1 MHYEPFSKK
10 QLTTLCWWNSDK
22 YKHHDALICDGSIRS
37 GKTISM
43 AVGFVLWSMTQ
54 FSGQNFAICGKTI
67 ESLRRNVILQLPHWL
82 EGLFSLSER
91 RSENLLTITA
101 ADRTNRYFLFGGR
114 DESSYAL
121 IQGMTLAG
129 VLFDEVAL
137 MPRSFVEQAL
147 ARCSLEESKF
157 WFNCNPEAP
166 SHWFYEEWVLKAAEK
181 NALHLH
187 FTMEDNLSLP
197 AEIKR
202 RYESMYSGVFYD
214 RYIRGE
220 WVVAEGRV
228 YQQFADNPEAFI
240 LHAPTTGMDGQ
251 FYISIDY
258 GTINPFSM
266 GLWCVQNNCATR
278 IKEWYYDS
286 RKESRQKTD
295 EEYYEA
301 LEAFTQG
308 YYIRKVIVDPSAASF
323 LETIRRHGKFSA
335 WDADNDVLDGIRV
348 TSSLLSAGMIRIHE
362 SCKDAIREFG
372 LYRWDEKKNSDT
384 VLKEN
389 DHAMDDIRYF
399 CYTILAR
406 EFRWVE
412 WKRGA

>member
-147 ARCSLEESKF
+147 ARCSLEGSKF

-240 LHAPTTGMDGQ
+240 LHGPTTGMDGQ

-348 TSSLLSAGMIRIHE
+348 TSSLLAGNDNVRAAAASSIPEQARQHPAQPFQH
-362 SCKDAIREFG
+362 SFKHVGQAPLFHSTQR
-372 LYRWDEKKNSDT
+372 NSRASI
-384 VLKEN
+384 V
-389 DHAMDDIRYF
+389 
-399 CYTILAR
+399 
-406 EFRWVE
+406 
-412 WKRGA
+412 

>member
-37 GKTISM
+37 GKTLSM

-82 EGLFSLSER
+82 EGLFTLSER

-101 ADRTNRYFLFGGR
+101 DGRANRYFLFGGR

-137 MPRSFVEQAL
+137 MPRSFVDQAL
-147 ARCSLEESKF
+147 ARCSVESSKF

-166 SHWFYEEWVLKAAEK
+166 SHWFYEEWILKAQEK

-187 FTMEDNLSLP
+187 FTMDDNLSLP
-197 AEIKR
+197 VKIKQ

-240 LHAPTTGMDGQ
+240 LRGPTAGMDGQ
-251 FYISIDY
+251 FYVSIDY

-278 IKEWYYDS
+278 IKEWYFDS
-286 RKESRQKTD
+286 RKESQQKTD
-295 EEYYEA
+295 EEYYAA

-323 LETIRRHGKFSA
+323 LETIRRHGKYSA

-372 LYRWDEKKNSDT
+372 LYRWDEKKISDT

-412 WKRGA
+412 WKRGG

>member
-1 MHYEPFSKK
+1 MEYKPFSQK
-10 QLTTLCWWNSDK
+10 QLTTLCWWNYDK
-22 YKHHDALICDGSIRS
+22 YKHHDALVCDGSIRS
-37 GKTISM
+37 GKTLSM
-43 AVGFVLWSMTQ
+43 SVGFVLWSMTR

-101 ADRTNRYFLFGGR
+101 AGRSNRYFLFGGR

-147 ARCSLEESKF
+147 ARCSVAGSRF
-157 WFNCNPEAP
+157 WFNCNPESP
-166 SHWFYEEWVLKAAEK
+166 SHWFYEEWILRSRAK

-187 FTMEDNLSLP
+187 FTMDDNLSLS
-197 AEIKR
+197 AEIKH

-228 YQQFADNPEAFI
+228 YRQFADNPDAFI
-240 LHAPTTGMDGQ
+240 LRGPTAGMDGQ

-266 GLWCVQNNCATR
+266 GLWCVQNKRATR

-295 EEYYEA
+295 EEYYAA
-301 LEAFTQG
+301 LETFAQG
-308 YYIRKVIVDPSAASF
+308 YYIRKVIVDPAFWRRYAA
-323 LETIRRHGKFSA
+323 TG
-335 WDADNDVLDGIRV
+335 
-348 TSSLLSAGMIRIHE
+348 SSPPGTRTTTCSTGSGSHHP
-362 SCKDAIREFG
+362 
-372 LYRWDEKKNSDT
+372 Y
-384 VLKEN
+384 
-389 DHAMDDIRYF
+389 
-399 CYTILAR
+399 LAR
-406 EFRWVE
+406 
-412 WKRGA
+412 G

>member
-1 MHYEPFSKK
+1 MS
-10 QLTTLCWWNSDK
+10 
-22 YKHHDALICDGSIRS
+22 
-37 GKTISM
+37 
-43 AVGFVLWSMTQ
+43 VGFVLWGMTQ

-101 ADRTNRYFLFGGR
+101 AGRSNRYFLFGGR

-147 ARCSLEESKF
+147 ARCSVAGSRF
-157 WFNCNPEAP
+157 WFNCNPESP
-166 SHWFYEEWVLKAAEK
+166 SHWFYEEWILRSRAK

-187 FTMEDNLSLP
+187 FTMDDNLSLS
-197 AEIKR
+197 AEIKH
-202 RYESMYSGVFYD
+202 RYESMYSGVFYA

-228 YQQFADNPEAFI
+228 YRQFADNPDAFI
-240 LHAPTTGMDGQ
+240 LHGPTTGMDGQ
-251 FYISIDY
+251 FYISIYY

-266 GLWCVQNNCATR
+266 GLWCVQNKRATR

-348 TSSLLSAGMIRIHE
+348 TSSLLSAGMIQIHD

-372 LYRWDEKKNSDT
+372 LYRWDEKKHSDT

-406 EFRWVE
+406 EFRWAE
-412 WKRGA
+412 WKRGG

>member
-1 MHYEPFSKK
+1 MEYKPFSQK
-10 QLTTLCWWNSDK
+10 QLTTLCWWNYDK

-37 GKTISM
+37 GKTLSM
-43 AVGFVLWSMTQ
+43 SVGFVLWGMTQ

-101 ADRTNRYFLFGGR
+101 AGRSNRYFLFGGR

-147 ARCSLEESKF
+147 ARCSVAGSRF
-157 WFNCNPEAP
+157 WFNCNPESP
-166 SHWFYEEWVLKAAEK
+166 SHWFYEEWILRSRAK

-187 FTMEDNLSLP
+187 FTMDDNLSLS
-197 AEIKR
+197 AEIKH

-228 YQQFADNPEAFI
+228 YRQFADNPDAFI
-240 LHAPTTGMDGQ
+240 LHGPTTGMDGQ

-266 GLWCVQNNCATR
+266 GLWCVQNKRATR

-348 TSSLLSAGMIRIHE
+348 TSSLLSAGMIQIHD

-372 LYRWDEKKNSDT
+372 LYRWDEKKHSDT

-406 EFRWVE
+406 EFRWAE
-412 WKRGA
+412 WKRGG

>member
-10 QLTTLCWWNSDK
+10 QLITLSWWNSDK

-82 EGLFSLSER
+82 EGLFTLSER

-101 ADRTNRYFLFGGR
+101 TGRTNRYFLFGGR

-137 MPRSFVEQAL
+137 MPRSFVDQAL
-147 ARCSLEESKF
+147 ARCSISGSRF

-166 SHWFYEEWVLKAAEK
+166 SHWFYEEWILKAREK

-187 FTMEDNLSLP
+187 FTMDDNLSLP
-197 AEIKR
+197 VKIKR

-228 YQQFADNPEAFI
+228 YQQFADRPEAFI
-240 LHAPTTGMDGQ
+240 LRGPTVGMDGQ
-251 FYISIDY
+251 FYVSIDY

-266 GLWCVQNNCATR
+266 GLWCVQNNHAIR
-278 IKEWYYDS
+278 IKEYYYDS
-286 RKESRQKTD
+286 RKEGRQKTD
-295 EEYYEA
+295 EEYHAA

-323 LETIRRHGKFSA
+323 LETIRRHGKYSA

-348 TSSLLSAGMIRIHE
+348 TSSLLSAGMIQIHE

-372 LYRWDEKKNSDT
+372 LYRWDEKKKFDS

-412 WKRGA
+412 WKRGG